1 MTSLAEARV
10 LFVAAA
16 GPRRGLP
23 HLVQYLLLAR
33 AHRMRPLVA
42 VPGTRPSAE
51 TALALGAD
59 VIAEA
64 TPAVIESL
72 QPDVVVV
79 DDAVAAQTGSWII
92 AAQRVGALI
101 LDVNDLGLETPPYG
115 DDAVALGRDLSR
127 LPRQADK
134 PRAAVRSLQVARR

>member
-1 MTSLAEARV
+1 MMSLAEARV

-33 AHRMRPLVA
+33 AHGMRPLVA
-42 VPGTRPSAE
+42 VPGPQHEAE

-59 VIAEA
+59 VIAQA
-64 TPAVIESL
+64 TPAVIDTM
-72 QPDVVVV
+72 QPDVIIV

-92 AAQRVGALI
+92 AGQRVGALI
-101 LDVNDLGLETPPYG
+101 LDVDDLGVRLPDSG
-115 DDAVALGRDLSR
+115 DDAGFVV
-127 LPRQADK
+127 PRQAYK
-134 PRAAVRSLQVARR
+134 PRATPTQAARR

>member
-16 GPRRGLP
+16 GPRRGLSQ
-23 HLVQYLLLAR
+23 LVQYLLLAR
-33 AHRMRPLVA
+33 VHGMRPLIA
-42 VPGTRPSAE
+42 VPGAQHDAE

-59 VIAEA
+59 VIAQA
-64 TPAVIESL
+64 TPKVIEAM

-92 AAQRVGALI
+92 AAQRAGALI
-101 LDVNDLGLETPPYG
+101 LDVNDLGLESPAAG
-115 DDAVALGRDLSR
+115 DDAEVRYA
-127 LPRQADK
+127 PTA
-134 PRAAVRSLQVARR
+134 PIARSLQAARR

>member
-33 AHRMRPLVA
+33 AHGIRPLVA
-42 VPGTRPSAE
+42 VPGLRHNAE

-64 TPAVIESL
+64 TPATIASL
-72 QPDVVVV
+72 QPDVIVV
-79 DDAVAAQTGSWII
+79 DDAVAAQTGAWII
-92 AAQRVGALI
+92 AAQHVGALI
-101 LDVNDLGLETPPYG
+101 LDVNDLGLEAPELG
-115 DDAVALGRDLSR
+115 DDAEVR
-127 LPRQADK
+127 LAPTA
-134 PRAAVRSLQVARR
+134 PIARSLQAARR

>member
-33 AHRMRPLVA
+33 AHGMRPLVA
-42 VPGTRPSAE
+42 VPGPRHEAE

-59 VIAEA
+59 VIARA
-64 TPAVIESL
+64 TPAVIEAM
-72 QPDVVVV
+72 QPDVLIV

-101 LDVNDLGLETPPYG
+101 LDVNDLGAGSSDPG
-115 DDAVALGRDLSR
+115 DDVEFVVRRALPGAVREG
-127 LPRQADK
+127 K
-134 PRAAVRSLQVARR
+134 PRATASQAARR

>member
-33 AHRMRPLVA
+33 AHGMRPLVA
-42 VPGTRPSAE
+42 VPGPRQNAE

-64 TPAVIESL
+64 TAAVIDTM
-72 QPDVVVV
+72 QPDVLVV

-92 AAQRVGALI
+92 AAQRAGALI
-101 LDVNDLGLETPPYG
+101 LDVNDLGLEAPEMG
-115 DDAVALGRDLSR
+115 DVAE
-127 LPRQADK
+127 
-134 PRAAVRSLQVARR
+134 